1 LFGERGKDGVVAA
14 TTKEF
19 HSRHREMK
27 DTPGNRV
34 KPLLIAV
41 AWKDGAFVCDGW
53 EGGFHGDKEKNG
65 VILIV
70 LKKKS
75 SYVPKMTINGKD
87 GPMSVMAD
95 RIRTTQGGEQ
105 VVITAEK
112 QPGRQGKSA
121 GMIGWESGDGGAGV
135 WIREG
140 DVAGGGVKKWWR

>member
-1 LFGERGKDGVVAA
+1 
-14 TTKEF
+14 
-19 HSRHREMK
+19 MK
-27 DTPGNRV
+27 DTPGSRA
-34 KPLLIAV
+34 KPLLITV
-41 AWKDGAFVCDGW
+41 AWKDGAFVCGGW
-53 EGGFHGDKEKNG
+53 EGSFHGDKEKNG

-112 QPGRQGKSA
+112 QPGR
-121 GMIGWESGDGGAGV
+121 
-135 WIREG
+135 
-140 DVAGGGVKKWWR
+140 